1 MSSTDR
7 QRCPSKYKF
16 VTGIRTGQDK
26 EIQWVFHKKGV
37 SEKRYPTEREAAV
50 AADRWLLENGF
61 KAVNILTKREKITL
75 EGVISIEPRQRG
87 CSSMVNKGGLIL
99 KK

>member
-7 QRCPSKYKF
+7 QRYPSKYKF
-16 VTGIRTGQDK
+16 VIGIRTGQDK

-50 AADRWLLENGF
+50 AADRWLLENRR
-61 KAVNILTKREKITL
+61 KAVN
-75 EGVISIEPRQRG
+75 V
-87 CSSMVNKGGLIL
+87 L
-99 KK
+99 KAV